1 VTRMTPVVIVGAGPY
16 GLTTAAHLAESGLPV
31 RVFGGVMESWQSRMP
46 AGMYLKSTPKAS
58 DLSAPRPGSGLADF
72 CRAEGLDPIDE
83 FHPIGVDVFVRY
95 GQWYQR
101 RLVPQAEPVRVA
113 RVERR
118 PGGFRVL
125 LEDGEEFDA
134 RAVVVASGLVG
145 VAHVPSELLALS
157 PKGPD
162 PDGPL
167 SHSSQHAGF
176 DAFAGRRVAV
186 VGAGQSALESAAL
199 LHEAGA
205 RVWVVARAPRVLWGT
220 PPSPAHRSGLHRAA
234 KPETPLGHGWSL
246 KAACE
251 LPHYVRRLP
260 VEVRLRLM
268 RNILGPAGG
277 WWLRDRVEG
286 RVPIAAGRRVSRA
299 EVVGDEV
306 RLTLDSAAAA
316 VTGSAAL
323 GVDTGS
329 LTVDHVLAATGYR
342 VNVSRFDW
350 LSEDLRGAVRQV
362 PGTGSPQLD
371 PWCRSSVPG
380 LFFTGL
386 ASAPTLGPLMRF
398 VAGTA
403 YTAPRVARAVA
414 GA

>member
-1 VTRMTPVVIVGAGPY
+1 MTPVVIVGAGPY
-16 GLTTAAHLAESGLPV
+16 GLTAAAHLADSGLPV
-31 RVFGGVMESWQSRMP
+31 RVFGGVMDSWRIRMP
-46 AGMYLKSTPKAS
+46 AGMYLKSTPSAS
-58 DLSAPRPGSGLADF
+58 NLSAPGPGSTLADF
-72 CRAEGLDPIDE
+72 CRVEGLDPPDE
-83 FHPIGVDVFVRY
+83 FHPIEVGLFVRY
-95 GQWYQR
+95 GEWFQR
-101 RLVPQAEPVRVA
+101 RLVPQVEPTAVA

-118 PGGFRVL
+118 PGGYRVT

-145 VAHVPSELLALS
+145 VAHVPPELLALS

-162 PDGPL
+162 PDGPV
-167 SHSSQHAGF
+167 SHSSQHPGF
-176 DAFAGRRVAV
+176 EAFAGRRVAV

-205 RVWVVARAPRVLWGT
+205 RVWVVARAPKVLWGT
-220 PPSPAHRSGLHRAA
+220 PPAPARRSGLYQAV

-246 KAACE
+246 KAVSE
-251 LPHYVRRLP
+251 LPHYVRRMP
-260 VEVRLRLM
+260 VAARLYLM
-268 RNILGPAGG
+268 KNVLGPAGG

-286 RVPIAAGRRVSRA
+286 RVPVSSGRRVSRA

-316 VTGSAAL
+316 VTGSPAL
-323 GVDTGS
+323 GLDTGS

-342 VNVSRFDW
+342 VDVARVDW
-350 LSEDLRGAVRQV
+350 LSEDLRGAIRQV

-380 LFFTGL
+380 LYFTGL

-398 VAGTA
+398 VAGTV
-403 YTAPRVARAVA
+403 YTAPRVAKAVV
-414 GA
+414 GG